1 MSVVPLWIL
10 QTFSGPKVGPSN
22 SEQTLINRPKQ
33 PINTH
38 FPVFSIKPQKPLIYP
53 IISHPPQT
61 SVKIMDITELADLD
75 LAEKAARKELCIHCL
90 GRQFAKLGH
99 GMSNKE
105 RGFYLRNAL
114 INRITDEKIK
124 KEIIHEPPECWLCQ
138 NLFDEIEKFSD
149 LVIDELKSY
158 EYDSF
163 LIGSKIDAE
172 IVDRE
177 ERLWGELG
185 NDHYEPIKAEINREV
200 GKIVESKIN
209 KTVNFERPDIVAV
222 VDTRFDNVKLQISSL
237 YIYGRYKKMERGIP
251 QTRWDCKACMG
262 KGCEKCGN
270 TGKMYET
277 SVEEII
283 AHEVMPLTKGVEHS
297 FHGMGRE
304 DIDARM
310 LGNGRPFVLEIKVPI
325 RRNLNLTKVQ
335 WAINDYAEG
344 KVEVSNLR
352 LSSKNE
358 VVTLKDAEVQKSY
371 DVEVEFA
378 ESVDYGKLKEV
389 VRAFK
394 GITIEQATPTRVLH
408 RRADKIRKRT
418 VTDMGLE
425 IIDPKK
431 ARFKITGESGLYI
444 KELIHGD
451 EGRTNPSIA
460 DHLKIS
466 IEVKNLDV
474 IYIHDKTEA

>member
-1 MSVVPLWIL
+1 
-10 QTFSGPKVGPSN
+10 
-22 SEQTLINRPKQ
+22 
-33 PINTH
+33 
-38 FPVFSIKPQKPLIYP
+38 
-53 IISHPPQT
+53 
-61 SVKIMDITELADLD
+61 LD
-75 LAEKAARKELCIHCL
+75 
-90 GRQFAKLGH
+90 
-99 GMSNKE
+99 
-105 RGFYLRNAL
+105 
-114 INRITDEKIK
+114 
-124 KEIIHEPPECWLCQ
+124 
-138 NLFDEIEKFSD
+138 KFSE
-149 LVIDELKSY
+149 LVVNELNSY
-158 EYDSF
+158 DYDSF

-177 ERLWGELG
+177 ERLWGILG
-185 NDHYEPIKAEINREV
+185 NTNYEPIKAEINREV
-200 GKIVESKIN
+200 GKIVESKIK
-209 KTVNFERPDIVAV
+209 KTVDFERPDIVAV
-222 VDTRFDNVKLQISSL
+222 VDTRFDNVELQISSL
-237 YIYGRYKKMERGIP
+237 YIYGRYKKLERGIP

-262 KGCEKCGN
+262 KGCEKCGD

-277 SVEEII
+277 SVEELV
-283 AHEVMPLTKGVEHS
+283 AHQVMPLTKGAEHA

-325 RRNLNLTKVQ
+325 RRNLNLTKLQ
-335 WAINDYAEG
+335 WAINDHAQG

-352 LSSKNE
+352 LSSKDE
-358 VVTLKDAEVQKSY
+358 VIALKDADVLKSY

-378 ESVDYGKLKEV
+378 QDVDYGKLKEV

-394 GITIEQATPTRVLH
+394 GRTIEQATPTRVLH
-408 RRADKIRKRT
+408 RRADKIRKRM

-425 IIDPKK
+425 IVDPRN

-451 EGRTNPSIA
+451 EGRTTPSIA
-460 DHLKIS
+460 DHLGIS